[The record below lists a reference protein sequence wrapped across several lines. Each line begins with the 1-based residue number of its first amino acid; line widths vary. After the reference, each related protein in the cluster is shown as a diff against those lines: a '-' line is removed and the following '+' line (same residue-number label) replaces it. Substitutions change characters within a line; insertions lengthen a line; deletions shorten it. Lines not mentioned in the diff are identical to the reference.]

1 MRGVKKKK
9 HKRTGSG
16 LTMQRTKDRKD
27 KRPREKSSQRPR
39 ERRDV
44 MFRLLILLALFSM
57 AFYGISAKG
66 TWLRH
71 VEVSG
76 AVIYTDDEIIALAG
90 LDELD
95 GLWTIAVPVET
106 ICESLEKIPLIER
119 AEILYSGINSF
130 KIKVTE
136 RRGVAAVNRGGFRL
150 VFDRTGV
157 LIDIMRPEEFCP
169 VPEVSGVPPGLLKFG
184 GKPLCMQGDA
194 WRLPENSAP
203 PGIMETQFDRLIQL
217 RYFLDRYT
225 PDRDGFL
232 DLIFMDEEGNL
243 TVEYQDCPPVLLGEF
258 DSPEIQVRR
267 LIAALNDEFLMNTER
282 TRDIDLS
289 SVLFPCYHVND
300 AYLTRDEQRLIDQ
313 LDEERETDERAES
326 DGEAESVEGDSWEDA
341 DNDES
346 GIIGERIFDLG

>member
-1 MRGVKKKK
+1 
-9 HKRTGSG
+9 
-16 LTMQRTKDRKD
+16 MQRTKDRTG
-27 KRPREKSSQRPR
+27 KRHRVKSSQRPR
-39 ERRDV
+39 ERTDV
-44 MFRLLILLALFSM
+44 MFRLLILLGLFAL
-57 AFYGISAKG
+57 AFYGINAKW

-76 AVIYTDDEIIALAG
+76 AVTYTDDEIIALAG
-90 LDELD
+90 LDGLD

-106 ICESLEKIPLIER
+106 ICESLEKNPLIER

-136 RRGVAAVNRGGFRL
+136 RRGVAAVNQGGFQL
-150 VFDRTGV
+150 VFDRTGE
-157 LIDIMRPEEFCP
+157 LIYILRPEEFCP
-169 VPEVSGVPPGLLKFG
+169 VPEVRGVPPGLLKFG
-184 GKPLCMQGDA
+184 GEPLHMQGDA

-203 PGIMETQFDRLIQL
+203 PDIMETQFDRLIQL

-225 PDRDGFL
+225 PGRDGFL
-232 DLIFMDEEGNL
+232 DLIFMDEEGSL
-243 TVEYQDCPPVLLGEF
+243 TVEYQGCPPVLLGKF

-300 AYLTRDEQRLIDQ
+300 GYLTRDEQWLIDQ
-313 LDEERETDERAES
+313 LDEARETDAGETGERVES
-326 DGEAESVEGDSWEDA
+326 DEEGDNVDAESVEGDSRDDA
-341 DNDES
+341 NNDES
-346 GIIGERIFDLG
+346 GIIGDRIFDLGNGG

>member
-1 MRGVKKKK
+1 
-9 HKRTGSG
+9 
-16 LTMQRTKDRKD
+16 
-27 KRPREKSSQRPR
+27 
-39 ERRDV
+39 
-44 MFRLLILLALFSM
+44 MFRLLILLGLFSL
-57 AFYGISAKG
+57 AFYGINAKW
-66 TWLRH
+66 TWLRQ

-76 AVIYTDDEIIALAG
+76 AVILTDDEIIALAG

-95 GLWTIAVPVET
+95 GLWTIAIPMET
-106 ICESLEKIPLIER
+106 ICASLEKNPLIER

-150 VFDRTGV
+150 VFDRTGE
-157 LIDIMRPEEFCP
+157 LIDIMDPAEFCP
-169 VPEVSGVPPGLLKFG
+169 VPEVRGVPPGLLKFG
-184 GKPLCMQGDA
+184 GKPLRMQGDA

-203 PGIMETQFDRLIQL
+203 PDIMETQFDRLIQL

-225 PDRDGFL
+225 PDRDGFM

-243 TVEYQDCPPVLLGEF
+243 TVEYEDCPPVLLGEF

-282 TRDIDLS
+282 TRNIDLS

-313 LDEERETDERAES
+313 LDEEREES
-326 DGEAESVEGDSWEDA
+326 DGEAESVEGDSRDDA
-341 DNDES
+341 NNDES
-346 GIIGERIFDLG
+346 GIIGERIFDLGSGG